1 MRWRQKLALIILIV
15 LLAILLIWGVL
26 NIYR

>member
-1 MRWRQKLALIILIV
+1 MRWQQKLALIILIV
-15 LLAILLIWGVL
+15 LLAILLIWGVV